1 VRRLLAE
8 VQEVSMTPKEQYIRE
23 SLRIKSEMIKELITE
38 RDSLEYRM
46 EVMKQTIKEL
56 QDELTRLKS

>member
-1 VRRLLAE
+1 
-8 VQEVSMTPKEQYIRE
+8 MTPKEQYIRE

-38 RDSLEYRM
+38 RDSMEYRI
-46 EVMKQTIKEL
+46 ELMKQTIKEL